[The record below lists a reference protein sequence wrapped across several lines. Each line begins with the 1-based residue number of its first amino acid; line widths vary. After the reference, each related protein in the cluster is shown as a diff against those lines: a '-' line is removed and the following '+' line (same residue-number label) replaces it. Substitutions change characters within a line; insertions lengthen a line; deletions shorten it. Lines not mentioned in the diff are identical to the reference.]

1 MQRSAVWLALV
12 LFSVALF
19 SASCGGAIAQ
29 APAQAAPAVM
39 SDAAKALVGSWEFA
53 NADRDKRC
61 TITFRS
67 DAGPAGLKVEF
78 DRACAGLFPFVR
90 DVAAWSL
97 NEGDFLRLLDARGK
111 PILDFSEVE
120 SGIFEAPKPGEGIL
134 FIQNAS
140 AAGPEPR
147 TAAQM
152 AGEWT
157 IQRNG
162 RQICALTL
170 SNTAVGEE
178 FAVRVKQPCD
188 QLVTRFAPT
197 TWSMERGEI
206 VLKAARGQPWR
217 FEEGDEQAWRR
228 VPATVDPMQ
237 LIKK

>member
-1 MQRSAVWLALV
+1 M
-12 LFSVALF
+12 
-19 SASCGGAIAQ
+19 
-29 APAQAAPAVM
+29 
-39 SDAAKALVGSWEFA
+39 
-53 NADRDKRC
+53 
-61 TITFRS
+61 
-67 DAGPAGLKVEF
+67 
-78 DRACAGLFPFVR
+78 R

-147 TAAQM
+147 TAEQM
-152 AGEWT
+152 AGEWV

-188 QLVTRFAPT
+188 QLVTRFAPA
-197 TWSMERGEI
+197 TWAMERGEI
-206 VLKAARGQPWR
+206 VLKAARGQLWR

-228 VPATVDPMQ
+228 VPATADPMQ

>member
-1 MQRSAVWLALV
+1 MHRSAVWLALIL
-12 LFSVALF
+12 LFAADV
-19 SASCGGAIAQ
+19 G
-29 APAQAAPAVM
+29 APAQAQPAAPAL
-39 SDAAKALVGSWEFA
+39 SDGAKALIGSWEFA

-61 TITFRS
+61 TITFRTDVS
-67 DAGPAGLKVEF
+67 PAGLKVEF
-78 DRACAGLFPFVR
+78 DRPCVGLYPFVR
-90 DVAAWSL
+90 DIAAWSL
-97 NEGDFLRLLDARGK
+97 NEGDFLRLLDAKGK
-111 PILDFSEVE
+111 SVLEFSEVE
-120 SGIFEAPKPGEGIL
+120 SGIYEAPKPGEGIL

-152 AGEWT
+152 AGEWV

-188 QLVTRFAPT
+188 QLVTRFAPA
-197 TWSMERGEI
+197 TWSMERGEL
-206 VLKAARGQPWR
+206 VMKPARGQPWR

-228 VPATVDPMQ
+228 VPSTADSMQ

>member
-1 MQRSAVWLALV
+1 MQRSAVWLALA
-12 LFSVALF
+12 LVA
-19 SASCGGAIAQ
+19 ASCGGAMAQ
-29 APAQAAPAVM
+29 AQTPAPALGD
-39 SDAAKALVGSWEFA
+39 SAKALIGSWEFA

-61 TITFRS
+61 TITFRA
-67 DAGPAGLKVEF
+67 DASPAGLKVEF
-78 DRACAGLFPFVR
+78 DRPCAGVFPFVR

-97 NEGDFLRLLDARGK
+97 NEGDFLRLLDAKGK
-111 PILDFSEVE
+111 SILEFSEVE
-120 SGIFEAPKPGEGIL
+120 SGIYEAPKPGEGIL

-188 QLVTRFAPT
+188 QLVTRFGPT
-197 TWSMERGEI
+197 TWSVERGELI
-206 VLKAARGQPWR
+206 MKAARGQIWR

-228 VPATVDPMQ
+228 VPETADPMQ
-237 LIKK
+237 LVKK

>member
-1 MQRSAVWLALV
+1 
-12 LFSVALF
+12 
-19 SASCGGAIAQ
+19 
-29 APAQAAPAVM
+29 
-39 SDAAKALVGSWEFA
+39 
-53 NADRDKRC
+53 
-61 TITFRS
+61 
-67 DAGPAGLKVEF
+67 
-78 DRACAGLFPFVR
+78 VR

-97 NEGDFLRLLDARGK
+97 NEGDFLRLLDAKGK

-152 AGEWT
+152 AGEWA

-197 TWSMERGEI
+197 TWAMERGEI

-228 VPATVDPMQ
+228 VPATADPMQ

>member
-1 MQRSAVWLALV
+1 MQRSAAWFALAL
-12 LFSVALF
+12 LSVALPP
-19 SASCGGAIAQ
+19 AVCGGAAAQ
-29 APAQAAPAVM
+29 TQAQAQAAPAAL

-78 DRACAGLFPFVR
+78 DRGCAGLFPFVR

-97 NEGDFLRLLDARGK
+97 NEGDFLRLLDAKGK

-147 TAAQM
+147 TAEQM
-152 AGEWT
+152 AGEWA

-197 TWSMERGEI
+197 AVLESVSAQICRPLRWIAHSPAICAAVRGSGP
-206 VLKAARGQPWR
+206 AADA
-217 FEEGDEQAWRR
+217 F
-228 VPATVDPMQ
+228 
-237 LIKK
+237 

>member
-1 MQRSAVWLALV
+1 MQRSAVWLA
-12 LFSVALF
+12 FALL
-19 SASCGGAIAQ
+19 AAPCGEAAAQ
-29 APAQAAPAVM
+29 AQSQTHGPAL
-39 SDAAKALVGSWEFA
+39 SDAAKAMVGTWEFA

-61 TITFRS
+61 TITLRA
-67 DAGPAGLKVEF
+67 DAVPVGLKVEF

-97 NEGDFLRLLDARGK
+97 NEGDFLRLLDAKGK

-120 SGIFEAPKPGEGIL
+120 SGIYEAPKPGEGIL

-152 AGEWT
+152 AGEWA

-162 RQICALTL
+162 KQICALTL

-188 QLVTRFAPT
+188 QLVTRFGPT
-197 TWSMERGEI
+197 TWSMERGEL
-206 VLKAARGQPWR
+206 VMKAARGQVWR
-217 FEEGDEQAWRR
+217 FEEGDEQGWRR
-228 VPATVDPMQ
+228 IPETADPMQ

>member
-1 MQRSAVWLALV
+1 MQRSTVWFALALFAV
-12 LFSVALF
+12 
-19 SASCGGAIAQ
+19 SCDGAAAQ
-29 APAQAAPAVM
+29 APAQAAPAPM
-39 SDAAKALVGSWEFA
+39 SDAAKAMVGSWEFA

-147 TAAQM
+147 TAEQM
-152 AGEWT
+152 AGEWA

-162 RQICALTL
+162 RQICALTP

-228 VPATVDPMQ
+228 VPATADPMQ